1 MNTSQVTIIVQGQIC
16 HISLPK
22 IKQYAEKYKVIYS
35 TWCDEDTG
43 FLEKELKGTGIQVVA
58 EKSPSITPEN
68 HARRQMKLGSIIYQ
82 IEGMLNGLAHVKTK
96 YTLRLRTDEFYTCLD
111 PVFEKFFED
120 DDKLVTT
127 NKFFRRPEVF
137 TWHVGDHIM
146 ISKTIKMQK
155 MYALAKEIVLNR
167 SYIPLRY
174 ENRLR
179 DPEYVAK
186 DSSEDSCVEDT
197 RMHSNRWFERF
208 PAGILRPAEQQLGV
222 SWILANTDEELDE
235 SNCYEIMSRH
245 FDLFD
250 CNDLAPLMWT
260 WKESPRDNKSFRM
273 YHKEWVTGPTSY
285 SGNSTIR
292 DSDHFKQLVS
302 QKREVTRIMQDPKSM
317 RIKVFIVTYKANKLL
332 KRCIE
337 SLLESDLKNFD
348 YQINVINNYDKV
360 SFKGL
365 EDERINIYNNMLRPD
380 FSTGHLA
387 RNWNQ
392 AIINGFKDLK
402 NPDADIV
409 VCIQSDEAVRPNW
422 IETLLFLHQERNFIT
437 AGHGD
442 AFHSYTPEAIKKVG
456 LWDERFCNIG
466 YQEADYF
473 LRHLLHNTDG
483 CSINDYYHSRVH
495 NPYNDLKFRWNL
507 ILPESR
513 DIEILK
519 KSQSGF
525 ERKDESHIASLK
537 LHHVS
542 YLHFRRKWGLR
553 EDYNRKLAERL
564 DMVPFEKWPAS
575 GHVQDQDGKRISRVC
590 DEEKFIDAVDPGFIK
605 SVFCKKPQ
613 DITYPYF
620 EKDIK
625 DMHTKSYVF
634 NPYFNVKN
642 PYSLLLGQDLPSKSN
657 MLLDD
662 KYWSGLGCFEASKIQ
677 ILKKCPNLIGM
688 FPSTDKIDKA
698 RIENADLDTQSRAE
712 KGKLLKSMKVLCV
725 GIGSGLSLASI
736 SDFCDVMHALDVTQE
751 NIGTT
756 KKHGLFKGAK
766 NIILEKLE
774 NFNFEFEDNSF
785 DVIFVYQFLQFIP
798 SRTLRLQILRRLND
812 ILRLNGRLII
822 QRGYGE
828 VKNSHLKVA
837 EYYDEIAEPDQQ
849 YIVREDDW
857 SYLDS
862 DVRCCISV
870 NPEICE
876 RSQVYG
882 FAENH
887 YTLTAPANSF
897 FEKWIVSHYVKV
909 RQENLF

>member
-1 MNTSQVTIIVQGQIC
+1 MDTSQVTIIVQGKFC

-35 TWCDEDTG
+35 TWCDEDTD
-43 FLEKELKGTGIQVVA
+43 FLKKELEGTGIQVVA
-58 EKSPSITPEN
+58 EKSPSTSPED
-68 HARRQMKLGSIIYQ
+68 HAYRQMKLGSIIYQ

-96 YTLRLRTDEFYTCLD
+96 YTLRLRSDEFYTCLD

-146 ISKTIKMQK
+146 ISKTSKMQK

-167 SYIPLRY
+167 SYVPLRY
-174 ENRLR
+174 ESRLR
-179 DPEYVAK
+179 DPEFVAK
-186 DSSEDSCVEDT
+186 DSNEDCCVEDA
-197 RMHSNRWFERF
+197 RMYDTKWFERT
-208 PAGILRPAEQQLGV
+208 GKGLLRPAEQQLGA

-245 FDLFD
+245 FDIFD
-250 CNDLAPLMWT
+250 CNDLSPLMWT
-260 WKESPRDNKSFRM
+260 WSERPHNSKSFRM
-273 YHKEWVTGPTSY
+273 YHKEWITGPTRY

-302 QKREVTRIMQDPKSM
+302 QKREVTRIMQDPKST
-317 RIKVFIVTYKANKLL
+317 RIKVFIVTYKANELL

-365 EDERINIYNNMLRPD
+365 TNERINVYNNMLRPD

-392 AIINGFKDLK
+392 AIINGFKDLQK
-402 NPDADIV
+402 PDADIV

-437 AGHGD
+437 AGNGD

-483 CSINDYYHSRVH
+483 CSINDYFHSRVH
-495 NPYNDLKFRWNL
+495 NPYNDLRFRWNL

-513 DIEILK
+513 KIEILK
-519 KSQSGF
+519 KSQSGY
-525 ERKDESHIASLK
+525 ERKDESHIASQK
-537 LHHVS
+537 LHHIS

-553 EDYNRKLAERL
+553 EDYNKKLAQRL

-575 GHVQDQDGKRISRVC
+575 GHVQDQNGKHISRVC
-590 DEEKFIDAVDPGFIK
+590 DEHKFIDAVDPDFIK

-625 DMHTKSYVF
+625 DIHTKSYAY
-634 NPYFNVKN
+634 NPYFNSKD
-642 PYSLLLGQDLPSKSN
+642 PADLLRGQDLPSKSN
-657 MLLDD
+657 GLLDD
-662 KYWSGLGCFEASKIQ
+662 KYWSGLGCLEAAKVQ
-677 ILKKCPNLIGM
+677 ILEKCPILTRVL
-688 FPSTDKIDKA
+688 PSTDNKLHRIQTKDTSP
-698 RIENADLDTQSRAE
+698 RIETS
-712 KGKLLKSMKVLCV
+712 KILKSMKVLCV
-725 GIGSGLSLASI
+725 GIGSGLSLAKI
-736 SDFCDVMHALDVTQE
+736 SDFCDVMHAIDVTQE
-751 NIGTT
+751 NISTT
-756 KKHGLFKGAK
+756 RQHSLFENAK
-766 NIILEKLE
+766 NISLEKLE

-785 DVIFVYQFLQFIP
+785 DVIFVYQFLEFIP
-798 SRTLRLQILRRLND
+798 SRTSRLQILRRLND

-828 VKNSHLKVA
+828 VKNSCLKVA
-837 EYYDEIAEPDQQ
+837 EYYDEIDDPDHQ

-862 DVRCCISV
+862 DVRRCISV
-870 NPEICE
+870 NPELAG
-876 RSQVYG
+876 RYQNYG

-887 YTLTAPANSF
+887 YTMTAPGKSF
-897 FEKWIVSHYVKV
+897 FEKWIVSCYVKV